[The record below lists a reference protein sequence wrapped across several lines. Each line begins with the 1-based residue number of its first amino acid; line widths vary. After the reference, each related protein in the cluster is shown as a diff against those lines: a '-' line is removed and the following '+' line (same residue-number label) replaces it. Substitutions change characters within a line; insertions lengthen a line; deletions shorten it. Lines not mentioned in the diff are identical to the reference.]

1 MTDQRTTRR
10 LRLPRGLRRPSRNG
24 GSRRPPRLS
33 PVVRRHAV
41 NGRRSSERRVT
52 AWLRSRPDA
61 PGGGEPA
68 GDPDGTD
75 ADHPEVA
82 ERGSGR
88 RMALRD
94 LLDESLAGVT
104 ARPARLALTTLGT
117 VLGIAALVT
126 TIGVG
131 QTASGQIAER
141 FDEAAATRVVVEP
154 DAQDFGDGDVA
165 LARMPWDSPERA
177 LRLAGVEAAGT
188 YTRLFTG
195 DQVSGVPA
203 VDPSGEGRFDVPV
216 SAASPGLF
224 DAVRAELATG
234 RYFDAGHDERGDE
247 VAVLGTYAAERL
259 GLNRVDSQPSV
270 FIGDRAFTVIGILDS
285 VEARAELQD
294 AVVIPEGTARELYGT
309 TQPAALEVR
318 TVLGAAQQVGRQVP
332 IAVDP
337 NNPELYRVDVPP
349 RPGSL
354 RDDVTAD
361 VNALFLVLGG
371 VALLIGGLG
380 IANITLL
387 SVIERVSEIGL
398 RRAVGATRLHV
409 AGQFL
414 VESVVIG
421 FLGGLI
427 GTAVGVLATVGT
439 SVFQDWTPLLDM
451 RLALAAPL
459 LGAVIG
465 LVAGTYPAWRASS
478 IEPIA
483 ALRAE

>member
-1 MTDQRTTRR
+1 
-10 LRLPRGLRRPSRNG
+10 
-24 GSRRPPRLS
+24 
-33 PVVRRHAV
+33 V
-41 NGRRSSERRVT
+41 
-52 AWLRSRPDA
+52 
-61 PGGGEPA
+61 
-68 GDPDGTD
+68 
-75 ADHPEVA
+75 
-82 ERGSGR
+82 
-88 RMALRD
+88 
-94 LLDESLAGVT
+94 DESLAGVT

-141 FDEAAATRVVVEP
+141 FDEAAATRVVVEA
-154 DAQDFGDGDVA
+154 DSRSFGEEQDVA
-165 LARMPWDSPERA
+165 LTRLPWDSPERA
-177 LRLAGVEAAGT
+177 MRLAGVESAGS
-188 YTRLFTG
+188 YTRVGTG
-195 DQVSGVPA
+195 GQVSGSPA
-203 VDPSGEGRFDVPV
+203 TDPVGEGRFDVPI
-216 SAASPGLF
+216 SAVSPGLF
-224 DAVRAELATG
+224 DAVRAQLATG
-234 RYFDAGHDERGDE
+234 RLFDSGHDERADH

-259 GLNRVDSQPSV
+259 GVNRVDSQPSV
-270 FIGDRAFTVIGILDS
+270 FIGERAFTVIGILDS
-285 VEARAELQD
+285 VAARAELQD
-294 AVVIPEGTARELYGT
+294 AVIIPEGTARQMYGV
-309 TQPAALEVR
+309 TQPQALEIR
-318 TVLGAAQQVGRQVP
+318 TVLGAAQQVGRQAP

-409 AGQFL
+409 ASQFL

-427 GTAVGVLATVGT
+427 GTAIGVLATVGT
-439 SVFQDWTPLLDM
+439 SAFQDWTPLLDL
-451 RLALAAPL
+451 RLAAAAPL
-459 LGAVIG
+459 LGALIG

>member
-1 MTDQRTTRR
+1 
-10 LRLPRGLRRPSRNG
+10 
-24 GSRRPPRLS
+24 
-33 PVVRRHAV
+33 
-41 NGRRSSERRVT
+41 
-52 AWLRSRPDA
+52 
-61 PGGGEPA
+61 
-68 GDPDGTD
+68 
-75 ADHPEVA
+75 
-82 ERGSGR
+82 
-88 RMALRD
+88 MALRD
-94 LLDESLAGVT
+94 LVDESLAGVT

-141 FDEAAATRVVVEP
+141 FDEAAATRVVVEA
-154 DAQDFGDGDVA
+154 DSRSFGEEQDVA
-165 LARMPWDSPERA
+165 LTRLPWDSPERA
-177 LRLAGVEAAGT
+177 MRLAGVESAGS
-188 YTRLFTG
+188 YTRVGTG
-195 DQVSGVPA
+195 GQVSGGPA
-203 VDPSGEGRFDVPV
+203 TDPAGEGRFDVPI
-216 SAASPGLF
+216 SAVSPGLF
-224 DAVRAELATG
+224 DAVRAQLATG
-234 RYFDAGHDERGDE
+234 RLFDSGHDERADQ

-259 GLNRVDSQPSV
+259 GVNRVDSQPSV
-270 FIGDRAFTVIGILDS
+270 FIGERAFTVIGILDS
-285 VEARAELQD
+285 VAARAELQD
-294 AVVIPEGTARELYGT
+294 AVIIPEGTARQMYGV
-309 TQPAALEVR
+309 TQPQALEIR
-318 TVLGAAQQVGRQVP
+318 TVLGAAQQVGRQAP

-337 NNPELYRVDVPP
+337 NNPDLYRVDVPP

-427 GTAVGVLATVGT
+427 GTAIGVLATVGT
-439 SVFQDWTPLLDM
+439 SAFQDWTPLLDL
-451 RLALAAPL
+451 RLAAAAPL
-459 LGAVIG
+459 LGALIG